1 MSGFNAQEARSL
13 RAYYFPPV
21 INKTEI
27 DTACERRPQAPNK
40 PHAVL
45 ASMVCA
51 AGAAVSF
58 GTARLASG
66 ILAAHLELCSSR
78 GSKCPFCMRSDVGPR
93 QPQRSHRNVTSREQP
108 PQYQQASI
116 WHGYPTCSCLSPSGS
131 IVGLRGWHVQ
141 HTQHMNGTRASQ
153 QDFPNERQGV
163 QIGSQTL
170 PHPPQ
175 HPAQQD
181 FPNEQ
186 IGSQIGL
193 QTLPHSVLH
202 IPGSLK
208 QGPHTGPQTLP
219 HSVLHIPGSLKQGP
233 HTGPQTLPHSVLHIP
248 GSLKQGPHTEP
259 HTEPHVVRHVLP
271 HAMNGA
277 HSPTHGG
284 GILHQQPGRTKQNSS
299 TLERPISRPSTYD
312 GLSSFVF
319 QTLPG
324 VPATTDLNE
333 PV

>member
-1 MSGFNAQEARSL
+1 MDLWLAARDARQEVSH
-13 RAYYFPPV
+13 
-21 INKTEI
+21 KKSEI

-51 AGAAVSF
+51 AGAAVGF
-58 GTARLASG
+58 GTDRLASG
-66 ILAAHLELCSSR
+66 ILAAHRELCSSR
-78 GSKCPFCMRSDVGPR
+78 GSKCPSCMRSDVGPR

-108 PQYQQASI
+108 PQNQQASTR
-116 WHGYPTCSCLSPSGS
+116 HGYPTCSCLSPSTS
-131 IVGLRGWHVQ
+131 ISGLRGWHVQ
-141 HTQHMNGTRASQ
+141 HTQHINGMRASQ

-163 QIGSQTL
+163 QTGSQTL

-202 IPGSLK
+202 CPGSLK
-208 QGPHTGPQTLP
+208 QGPHTGPQALP
-219 HSVLHIPGSLKQGP
+219 HSVLHCPGSLKQGP
-233 HTGPQTLPHSVLHIP
+233 HTGPQALPHAVLHCP
-248 GSLKQGPHTEP
+248 GSLKQGVQIGSHTES
-259 HTEPHVVRHVLP
+259 HVVRHVVP

-284 GILHQQPGRTKQNSS
+284 GILHQHPGRTKQNSS
-299 TLERPISRPSTYD
+299 TLERPINRPSTYD

-324 VPATTDLNE
+324 VPVTTDFTE

>member
-1 MSGFNAQEARSL
+1 MDLWLAARDARQEVSHQ
-13 RAYYFPPV
+13 
-21 INKTEI
+21 KSEI

-51 AGAAVSF
+51 AGAAVGF
-58 GTARLASG
+58 GTDRLASG
-66 ILAAHLELCSSR
+66 ILAAHRELCSSR
-78 GSKCPFCMRSDVGPR
+78 GSKCPSCMRSDVGPR

-108 PQYQQASI
+108 PQNQQASTR
-116 WHGYPTCSCLSPSGS
+116 HGYPTCSCLSPSTS
-131 IVGLRGWHVQ
+131 ISGLRGWHVQ
-141 HTQHMNGTRASQ
+141 HTQHINGMRASQ

-202 IPGSLK
+202 CPGSLK
-208 QGPHTGPQTLP
+208 QGPHTGPHALP
-219 HSVLHIPGSLKQGP
+219 HAVLHCPGSLKQGV
-233 HTGPQTLPHSVLHIP
+233 QI
-248 GSLKQGPHTEP
+248 GSHTES
-259 HTEPHVVRHVLP
+259 HVVRHVVP

-284 GILHQQPGRTKQNSS
+284 GILHQHPGRTKQNSS
-299 TLERPISRPSTYD
+299 TLERPINRPSTYD

-324 VPATTDLNE
+324 VPVTTDFTE

>member
-1 MSGFNAQEARSL
+1 MWTEGERVSGFNAQEARSL

-58 GTARLASG
+58 GTDRLASG

-116 WHGYPTCSCLSPSGS
+116 WHGYPTCSRLSPSTS
-131 IVGLRGWHVQ
+131 IDGLRGWHVQ
-141 HTQHMNGTRASQ
+141 HTQHINGTRASQ

-163 QIGSQTL
+163 QIGSQT
-170 PHPPQ
+170 
-175 HPAQQD
+175 
-181 FPNEQ
+181 
-186 IGSQIGL
+186 
-193 QTLPHSVLH
+193 
-202 IPGSLK
+202 
-208 QGPHTGPQTLP
+208 
-219 HSVLHIPGSLKQGP
+219 
-233 HTGPQTLPHSVLHIP
+233 
-248 GSLKQGPHTEP
+248 
-259 HTEPHVVRHVLP
+259 
-271 HAMNGA
+271 
-277 HSPTHGG
+277 
-284 GILHQQPGRTKQNSS
+284 
-299 TLERPISRPSTYD
+299 
-312 GLSSFVF
+312 
-319 QTLPG
+319 
-324 VPATTDLNE
+324 
-333 PV
+333 

>member
-1 MSGFNAQEARSL
+1 MDLWLAARDARQEVSHQ
-13 RAYYFPPV
+13 
-21 INKTEI
+21 KSEI

-51 AGAAVSF
+51 AGAAVGF
-58 GTARLASG
+58 GTDRLASG
-66 ILAAHLELCSSR
+66 ILAAHRELCSSR
-78 GSKCPFCMRSDVGPR
+78 GSKCPSCMRSDVGPR

-108 PQYQQASI
+108 PQNQQASTR
-116 WHGYPTCSCLSPSGS
+116 HGYPTCSCLSPSTS
-131 IVGLRGWHVQ
+131 ISGLRGWHVQ
-141 HTQHMNGTRASQ
+141 HTQHINGTRAS
-153 QDFPNERQGV
+153 
-163 QIGSQTL
+163 
-170 PHPPQ
+170 
-175 HPAQQD
+175 QQD

-202 IPGSLK
+202 CPGSLK
-208 QGPHTGPQTLP
+208 QGVQ
-219 HSVLHIPGSLKQGP
+219 IGS
-233 HTGPQTLPHSVLHIP
+233 
-248 GSLKQGPHTEP
+248 HTES
-259 HTEPHVVRHVLP
+259 HVVRHVVP

-284 GILHQQPGRTKQNSS
+284 GILHQHPGRTKQNSS
-299 TLERPISRPSTYD
+299 TLERPINRPSAYD

-324 VPATTDLNE
+324 VPVTTDFTE